1 MENLLTKKELLDE
14 FRKQSILI
22 RADIKEIVDMLLV
35 RQGKKLDIIQHKLE
49 KFLSILDRY
58 ERKQRILEK
67 KMRAIEEYFEH
78 RN

>member
-1 MENLLTKKELLDE
+1 MENVLTKKELRDE
-14 FRKQSILI
+14 LRKQSILI
-22 RADIKEIVDMLLV
+22 RADINEIVDMLLI
-35 RQGKKLDIIQHKLE
+35 RQGKKLDVIQHKLE

-58 ERKQRILEK
+58 ERKQRILQK